1 VTNFFPNFS
10 FLKIGKLLLNSKYSH
25 FFLNRILAKFRT
37 EKKRCVGGVR
47 RGNEEDEEGVRMDE
61 NIANGLIMAHG

>member
-1 VTNFFPNFS
+1 
-10 FLKIGKLLLNSKYSH
+10 
-25 FFLNRILAKFRT
+25 LAKFRT